1 MSTLSTQPEQARAAA
16 AVATLP
22 GSAAVTDNAHSA
34 FLSQRQIPNLDALR
48 GISILW
54 VFLHHV
60 PLLPW
65 PWARAF
71 QENGRHGVSFFFVIS
86 GFLITTLFLREE
98 RTTGQIQLLRFYGRR
113 MLRLMPLYY
122 LVLLLYCGI
131 VLGLDLY
138 SAENR
143 ALFIQKLPAYIF
155 YYSNLLP
162 VATQGPFFFSWSLA
176 VEEQFYLLFGLS
188 MRWLSRRTI
197 LAVVGGLI
205 ALKLTLFALHGPEIM
220 NIGVLRVALSYH
232 EPILMGVLLG
242 FAMNTRLGF
251 SLCQRFLADW
261 RTLAVLGLGI
271 AVAVSSSV
279 VEGRSSG
286 HAVLL
291 YTMMTLF
298 VAGAVLRP
306 NIEGLGAKFAAH
318 VGKVSYGMYL
328 LHMLVINATRKVF
341 DNPFFVLAV
350 GIPATIGIATA
361 VYNYIEAP
369 LLRYRHWFEPKAKNA
384 NANAPTNAKVPVV
397 EPKPVES
404 RRPAAGEPAPT
415 TPLDL
420 MGLRRRL
427 NLMP

>member
-1 MSTLSTQPEQARAAA
+1 MSTLSTQPENARAAA
-16 AVATLP
+16 SVATLP
-22 GSAAVTDNAHSA
+22 GSAVTVESAHSA
-34 FLSQRQIPNLDALR
+34 FLAQRQIPNLDALR

-65 PWARAF
+65 PWARVF

-113 MLRLMPLYY
+113 VLRLMPLYY

-131 VLGLDLY
+131 VLGFDLY

-143 ALFIQKLPAYIF
+143 ALFIQKLPSYVF
-155 YYSNLLP
+155 YYSNVLP
-162 VATQGPFFFSWSLA
+162 TATQGPFFFAWSLA

-188 MRWLSRRTI
+188 MRWLSRRAI
-197 LAVVGGLI
+197 LAVVGGLL
-205 ALKLTLFALHGPEIM
+205 ALKLALFAFQGPELL
-220 NIGVLRVALSYH
+220 NNGALRVALSYQ

-251 SLCQRFLADW
+251 SLCQRYLADL
-261 RTLAVLGLGI
+261 RALAVLGIGI
-271 AVAVSSSV
+271 AVLVSASV

-286 HAVLL
+286 HAVML
-291 YTMMTLF
+291 YVFMTLF
-298 VAGAVLRP
+298 VAGACLRP
-306 NIEGLGAKFAAH
+306 NVGGLGGQFAAH

-328 LHMLVINATRKVF
+328 LHMLVINASRKVI

-350 GIPATIGIATA
+350 GLPITIAIATA
-361 VYNYIEAP
+361 VYNYIESP
-369 LLRYRHWFEPKAKNA
+369 LLRYKSWLEPKVKKTPDTA
-384 NANAPTNAKVPVV
+384 
-397 EPKPVES
+397 PKPAES
-404 RRPAAGEPAPT
+404 PRPIADVPAPAAPVN
-415 TPLDL
+415 L
-420 MGLRRRL
+420 MRFSKRL